1 MGATIPLNNNN
12 CKIINNFNSYIATF
26 MNTEKANTANVGDE
40 VTLRLTTGNILP
52 AKIVYLGESTKDGRV
67 IVFEI
72 REGIENLIEFRKISM
87 DVIWWDYSG
96 YKVSNSVLISRDGKN
111 LISRDGKNYV
121 QKYKTTSSE
130 IILVK
135 VKRQNDTYSIISN
148 YTDEELSE
156 MGLSQE
162 EINKRTKIKLYDRL
176 LVQK

>member
-1 MGATIPLNNNN
+1 
-12 CKIINNFNSYIATF
+12 

-111 LISRDGKNYV
+111 YV